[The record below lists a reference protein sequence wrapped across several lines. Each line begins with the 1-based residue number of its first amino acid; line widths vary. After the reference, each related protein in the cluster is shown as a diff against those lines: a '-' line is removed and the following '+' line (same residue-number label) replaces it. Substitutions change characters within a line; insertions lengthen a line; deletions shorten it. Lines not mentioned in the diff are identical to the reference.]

1 MVYNVRIIHGKILM
15 TYSRQELAS
24 LGKRASDLYRSQ
36 GMQLGDA
43 IVKVASTERGLTP
56 EHVTRITENANL
68 ITFEE
73 MFKEAD
79 SKHIVFDLADPVEV
93 NQRIHRSDAE
103 KMRPSSVYFSPPS
116 YDGAPETDTFER
128 IPLEKESSYMDINHD
143 YEDVQH
149 MVKLNS
155 ALGHIESELN
165 RLDSEAQ
172 YATYMLAEMVKSAAV
187 QCNAIYPPLQI
198 MGALV
203 EDQVIFEK
211 VSNVVV
217 QMLPDIPRGEYVN
230 RAPNYNHPIAAQYV
244 KVEDLTKE
252 AGRHMRG
259 LQKLNTEKE
268 KILSQNR
275 LLGVQ

>member
-1 MVYNVRIIHGKILM
+1 M

-24 LGKRASDLYRSQ
+24 LGKRASDLHRRQ
-36 GMQLGDA
+36 GMQLDDA
-43 IVKVASTERGLTP
+43 VVKVASTERGLTP
-56 EHVTRITENANL
+56 EHVTRITEKANL

-79 SKHIVFDLADPVEV
+79 SKHIVFDLADPVEI

-103 KMRPSSVYFSPPS
+103 KIRPSSVYFSPPS
-116 YDGAPETDTFER
+116 YDGAPETDMFEHN
-128 IPLEKESSYMDINHD
+128 PLEKESSYTDVNHEF
-143 YEDVQH
+143 EDMQY
-149 MVKLNS
+149 MIKLNS

-172 YATYMLAEMVKSAAV
+172 YATFMLAEMVKSAAL
-187 QCNAIYPPLQI
+187 QCNAIYPPMQI
-198 MGALV
+198 MGSLV
-203 EDQVIFEK
+203 DDQAIFEK

-230 RAPNYNHPIAAQYV
+230 QAPNYNHPIAAQYV

-252 AGRHMRG
+252 ASRHMRG
-259 LQKLNTEKE
+259 LRRLNTEKE

-275 LLGVQ
+275 LLGVN